1 MALPTTL
8 EMLASL
14 DDELVDLL
22 AERMRLVDALS
33 SARTDAELDE
43 FVVRMRNQAMVYGA
57 PADMVATIARTLA
70 AEERSARSGR

>member
-1 MALPTTL
+1 
-8 EMLASL
+8 MLASL